1 MKLFSTVTLMI
12 AMSLCAAC
20 SAGQEDDLTKQQ
32 VEKAVKA
39 VHDNEPLQVELMT
52 EYDNYYVDTEGKM
65 VLPVWKVKVEN
76 ADHTVYYV
84 NPKTAGYRSYNTHG
98 RWQFQLYQGFHCLRY
113 KVFVGHPV
121 IWTIVMWLLLLG
133 GAGVS
138 LTGVVMG
145 VNYLR
150 RTFRRISK

>member
-1 MKLFSTVTLMI
+1 MKLLSTVTLLI

-84 NPKTAGYRSYNTHG
+84 NPKTAG
-98 RWQFQLYQGFHCLRY
+98 
-113 KVFVGHPV
+113 
-121 IWTIVMWLLLLG
+121 
-133 GAGVS
+133 
-138 LTGVVMG
+138 TGVQPV
-145 VNYLR
+145 YR
-150 RTFRRISK
+150 PRKRTWFP